1 MLVFQT
7 SPLGVELFLMWML
20 SFVSIYLHRCWPS
33 DWKLSLE
40 LLYWCDKISFWTTP
54 PTEICCLHS
63 QIIFRLSK
71 KSFVLLKL
79 WLAAQSSLILC
90 NSWTP
95 RSSIGRH
102 RLLVILSLSRPP
114 GDLQS
119 SICSL
124 YSFSAVKFVSE
135 VNCCKSKSDICSP
148 SGLKD
153 SKRYKP
159 KMMQSQRDEESQM
172 LVKHYIMILLHSESN
187 YYNSFKSVEYL
198 TPNWVTG

>member
-33 DWKLSLE
+33 DWKLSIE
-40 LLYWCDKISFWTTP
+40 LLYWCDKIFFWTPP

-71 KSFVLLKL
+71 KSFVLLKI
-79 WLAAQSSLILC
+79 WLAARSSLILC

-124 YSFSAVKFVSE
+124 YSFSAVKLVSE
-135 VNCCKSKSDICSP
+135 VIIVASRSLTFARLLASKIQKDINQKWCN
-148 SGLKD
+148 LNAMKNR
-153 SKRYKP
+153 KC
-159 KMMQSQRDEESQM
+159 
-172 LVKHYIMILLHSESN
+172 
-187 YYNSFKSVEYL
+187 
-198 TPNWVTG
+198 

>member
-63 QIIFRLSK
+63 QIIFRHSK

-95 RSSIGRH
+95 RSSIKDTDFSWFCRFLGHLATYKARSARFTAFLLWNSCQRSIVASRSLTFV
-102 RLLVILSLSRPP
+102 RLL
-114 GDLQS
+114 
-119 SICSL
+119 
-124 YSFSAVKFVSE
+124 A
-135 VNCCKSKSDICSP
+135 SKIQKDINQKWCN
-148 SGLKD
+148 LNAMKNR
-153 SKRYKP
+153 KC
-159 KMMQSQRDEESQM
+159 
-172 LVKHYIMILLHSESN
+172 
-187 YYNSFKSVEYL
+187 
-198 TPNWVTG
+198 